1 MYSIE
6 YVIGTTRHI
15 VYSPFDNTRKIV
27 SGAYHR
33 ETNTIGSLT
42 FSVLYTHPVYGMFKE
57 YKGVVNLYWNNWY
70 GRSPASLIYKFR
82 IIKIHRNFYN
92 TLTIQCEGVLGYLN
106 DSIVRPYTFNETH
119 WLYPVSTGT
128 HNCTPAEFLRELIA
142 LHNIQVTAAQQFTFV
157 DETNGAFDS
166 IAFTTSQTSYVKSWD
181 EIESKVIRNIGGYI
195 QLRFS
200 GGNNL
205 FVFKAALTEYNSQ
218 TIQLAQNLKNLETE
232 TNSQKF
238 ATALFPIST
247 YTDSNG
253 QRQTIDIYNV
263 NNSIYYVEKP
273 LLTPIYG
280 RIIEF
285 AQYEGIT
292 SASKLKEVA
301 QRDLN
306 SYVNRGKPIKA
317 SATDMSALDSSVPPL
332 EVDRLT
338 RIISEVNNVDATVM
352 LNAFDVDILDPRN
365 STYTFNGEVPSFV
378 RKTYTYRT

>member
-1 MYSIE
+1 MYRIDYLVGSTS
-6 YVIGTTRHI
+6 YS
-15 VYSPFDNTRKIV
+15 VYSPFESDRRII
-27 SGAYHR
+27 SGVYHR
-33 ETNTIGSLT
+33 ETNTVGSLT

-57 YKGVVNLYWNNWY
+57 YKGVVELYWNN
-70 GRSPASLIYKFR
+70 SLIYKFR

-92 TLTIQCEGVLGYLN
+92 MLTIQCEGVLGYLN

-119 WLYPVSTGT
+119 WLYPIGDPGAHV
-128 HNCTPAEFLRELIA
+128 CTAVEFLRELIA

-181 EIESKVIRNIGGYI
+181 EIESKVIRNIGGYV

-200 GGNNL
+200 GESNQ
-205 FVFKAALTEYNSQ
+205 FVFKAALTESNAQ
-218 TIQLAQNLKNLETE
+218 TIRFAQNLKDLELETS
-232 TNSQKF
+232 SQKF

-253 QRQTIDIYNV
+253 RRQTIDIYNV
-263 NNSIYYVEKP
+263 NNSIYYVENYYAVRD
-273 LLTPIYG
+273 YG

-338 RIISEVNNVDATVM
+338 RIISEVNGVDIMPV
-352 LNAFDVDILDPRN
+352 LNAFDVDLLDPRS

>member
-33 ETNTIGSLT
+33 ETNSY
-42 FSVLYTHPVYGMFKE
+42 FEE
-57 YKGVVNLYWNNWY
+57 YLGVVNLYWNN
-70 GRSPASLIYKFR
+70 SLIYKFR

-92 TLTIQCEGVLGYLN
+92 TLTIQCEGLLGYLN
-106 DSIVRPYTFNETH
+106 DSIVRPYTFNENS

-142 LHNIQVTAAQQFTFV
+142 LHNIQITAAQQFTFV
-157 DETNGAFDS
+157 DKTNGAFDS

-181 EIESKVIRNIGGYI
+181 EIESKVIRNIGGYV

-218 TIQLAQNLKNLETE
+218 TIRLAQNLKSLETE

-263 NNSIYYVEKP
+263 NNSIYYVENNYAVRD
-273 LLTPIYG
+273 YG
-280 RIIEF
+280 RIIKF

-292 SASKLKEVA
+292 SASKLKKVA

-306 SYVNRGKPIKA
+306 NYISRGRPIKVA
-317 SATDMSALDSSVPPL
+317 ATDMAAVGSSYAPL
-332 EVDRLT
+332 EVDKKT
-338 RIISEVNNVDATVM
+338 RIMSNVNGVDVAPV
-352 LNAFDVDILDPRN
+352 LNSFDVDILDPRN

-378 RKTYTYRT
+378 HKTYTYRT

>member
-1 MYSIE
+1 MYRIDYLVGSTS
-6 YVIGTTRHI
+6 YS
-15 VYSPFDNTRKIV
+15 VYSPFESDRRII
-27 SGAYHR
+27 SGVYHR
-33 ETNTIGSLT
+33 ETNTVGSLT

-57 YKGVVNLYWNNWY
+57 YKGVVELYWNN
-70 GRSPASLIYKFR
+70 SLIYKFR

-92 TLTIQCEGVLGYLN
+92 MLTIQCEGVLGYLN

-119 WLYPVSTGT
+119 WLYPIGDPGT
-128 HNCTPAEFLRELIA
+128 HVCTAVEFLRELIA

-181 EIESKVIRNIGGYI
+181 EIESKVIRNIGGYV

-200 GGNNL
+200 GESNQ
-205 FVFKAALTEYNSQ
+205 FVFKAALTESNAQ
-218 TIQLAQNLKNLETE
+218 TIRFAQNLKDLELETS
-232 TNSQKF
+232 SQKF

-332 EVDRLT
+332 EVDKLT
-338 RIISEVNNVDATVM
+338 RIISEVNNVDVTVM

>member
-42 FSVLYTHPVYGMFKE
+42 FSVLYNHPCHSYFEE
-57 YKGVVNLYWNNWY
+57 YLGVVNLYWNN
-70 GRSPASLIYKFR
+70 SLIYKFR

-119 WLYPVSTGT
+119 WLYPIGDPGAHV
-128 HNCTPAEFLRELIA
+128 CTAVEFLRELIA

-181 EIESKVIRNIGGYI
+181 EIESKVIRNIGGYV

-218 TIQLAQNLKNLETE
+218 TIRLAQNLKSLETE

-263 NNSIYYVEKP
+263 NNSIYYVENNYAVRD
-273 LLTPIYG
+273 YG

-306 SYVNRGKPIKA
+306 NYINRGRPIKVA
-317 SATDMSALDSSVPPL
+317 ATDMAAVGSSYAPL
-332 EVDRLT
+332 EVDKKT
-338 RIISEVNNVDATVM
+338 RISSNVNGVDVAPV
-352 LNAFDVDILDPRN
+352 LNSFDVDILDPRN